1 MEGKTLKFIN
11 GSTENLFKG
20 ANFILDT
27 QVQSSRWQIW
37 KFRGHVCFGRCHRP
51 SRSVI
56 RPTGVSLSN
65 LEFKPMSES
74 VWLLAAGMPDLSVL
88 QYTIVDNIFSMT
100 VATMGAA
107 AIFFYLSRSS
117 VDEAYRPALLVSGLV
132 VTIAAYHYFMIR
144 ASWSNAYTLGEGG
157 YTGTGKP
164 FNDFYRY
171 ADWILTVPLLMVEL
185 VAVLRLE
192 AGKARSLLTRLVI
205 AAALM
210 IALGYPGEVISTP
223 EGWSARVAWGAASSV
238 PFFYI
243 LFVLWTELTRSLET
257 QPVAARKLI
266 EIARLV
272 LLITWAVYPIAY
284 AFGGTVSALEAK
296 AGGAVDASGIVW
308 LQVGYAI
315 ADMTAKAGFGLLI
328 YSIARAKSSGV
339 QNSVVGQSTSSPAI
353 A

>member
-1 MEGKTLKFIN
+1 M
-11 GSTENLFKG
+11 
-20 ANFILDT
+20 LD
-27 QVQSSRWQIW
+27 SI
-37 KFRGHVCFGRCHRP
+37 G
-51 SRSVI
+51 
-56 RPTGVSLSN
+56 
-65 LEFKPMSES
+65 
-74 VWLLAAGMPDLSVL
+74 LLAAGMPDLSVL
-88 QYTIVDNIFSMT
+88 QYTVVDNIFSMT

-107 AIFFYLSRSS
+107 ALFLFMSRSA
-117 VDEAYRPALLVSGLV
+117 VDAEYRPALMVSGLV

-144 ASWSNAYTLGEGG
+144 HSWQDAYVLAEGG
-157 YTGTGKP
+157 GGYVGSGAA

-192 AGKARSLLTRLVI
+192 AGRARSLLTRLVI

-210 IALGYPGEVISTP
+210 IALGYPGEVISSP
-223 EGWSARVAWGAASSV
+223 EGWTTRVIWGALSSV

-243 LFVLWTELTRSLET
+243 LYVLWVELTKSLET

-272 LLITWAVYPIAY
+272 ILITWAVYPIAY
-284 AFGGTVSALEAK
+284 AFGGTITALEAK
-296 AGGAVDASGIVW
+296 AGGNVDPSGIVY

-315 ADMTAKAGFGLLI
+315 ADMTAKAGFGMLI
-328 YSIARAKSSGV
+328 YFIARAKSTGIE
-339 QNSVVGQSTSSPAI
+339 NSAVGQSTASPAV